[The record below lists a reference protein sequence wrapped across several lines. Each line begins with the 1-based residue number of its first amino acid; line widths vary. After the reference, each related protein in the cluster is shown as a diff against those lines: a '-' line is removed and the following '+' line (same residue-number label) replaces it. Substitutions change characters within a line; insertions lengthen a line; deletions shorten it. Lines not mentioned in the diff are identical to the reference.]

1 MYFAH
6 LQLVNGIDSL
16 LLSGE
21 QHRDLLRG
29 VDPLRVLRLDFEE
42 AEIRYETIEWID
54 IEVADGGDVHTPVP
68 VRRVFGKAA

>member
-6 LQLVNGIDSL
+6 LQLTNGIDSL

-29 VDPLRVLRLDFEE
+29 DDPLRVLRIDFEE
-42 AEIRYETIEWID
+42 AAISRDSVQRID
-54 IEVADGGDVHTPVP
+54 VEVADGGDVFTLVP
-68 VRRVFGKAA
+68 LRNVFSK